1 MLDIV
6 AAAHPHNRI
15 IVDAEAEDP
24 AASNNEQ
31 RIRRMAFYARNGY
44 CRSGIAYIGAGFRT
58 RYSFGAEPSPSRN
71 SKAFGTTSMRR
82 NARKCENSGAPGQS
96 AVPDGQLNLR
106 KENAKAC
113 DAH

>member
-1 MLDIV
+1 MVTDIV

-44 CRSGIAYIGAGFRT
+44 CRSGIAYIWRGVPYEILIRGGTITEQEFEGFW
-58 RYSFGAEPSPSRN
+58 
-71 SKAFGTTSMRR
+71 
-82 NARKCENSGAPGQS
+82 
-96 AVPDGQLNLR
+96 DNLDEEER
-106 KENAKAC
+106 KEM
-113 DAH
+113 